1 MCRLVGNLYRN
12 DTGGDSVYISK
23 KVQSIKP
30 SSTLAI
36 DSKAKAL
43 KQQGV
48 DIINFGVGEPDF
60 DTPINIK
67 EAAISAIE
75 AGFTKYCPVS
85 GTPEIKSAII
95 SKLKRDNRL
104 AYTPEEIIVSNGA
117 KHSLYNFFQS
127 VIDYEDEVIIPAP
140 YWVSYVDMVILAGG
154 KPVIVQT
161 SDKINFKI
169 TPENIEESLTHK
181 TKAVVI
187 NSPSNPT
194 GTMYTTEELEAI
206 AQVCVKNNLLIVSD
220 DIYEKLVYDDFKF
233 ASIAEFSSE
242 TKDLTIVINGVSK
255 AYAMTGWRIG
265 YAAGPKNIISAMAK
279 VQSQSTSNASSI
291 SIKAAVEALNGTQKC
306 VEHMRKE
313 YEKRRDYIVKR
324 LNAIKGVKC
333 RNPEGAFYVFPNVKS
348 FFGKTVKS
356 DTELT
361 DYLLNT
367 AKTAVV
373 PGSAFGADEHIRL
386 SYATS
391 MENIKTG
398 IDRLEEALQNLKN

>member
-1 MCRLVGNLYRN
+1 M
-12 DTGGDSVYISK
+12 YISK
-23 KVQSIKP
+23 RVRSIKP

-36 DSKAKAL
+36 DSKAKTL

-60 DTPINIK
+60 DTPTNIK
-67 EAAISAIE
+67 EAAISAINT
-75 AGFTKYCPVS
+75 GFTKYCSVS

-95 SKLKRDNRL
+95 SKLERDNKL

-127 VIDYEDEVIIPAP
+127 VIDYENEVIIPAP

-154 KPVIVQT
+154 KPVVVQT
-161 SDKINFKI
+161 SDKVDFKI
-169 TPENIEESLTHK
+169 TPEDIEESLTHK
-181 TKAVVI
+181 TKAIVI

-194 GTMYTTEELEAI
+194 GAMYTIKELEAI
-206 AQVCVKNNLLIVSD
+206 AQVCVKNNILIVSD

-233 ASIAEFSSE
+233 ASVAGLSSK
-242 TKDLTIVINGVSK
+242 TKELTIVINGVSK

-265 YAAGPKNIISAMAK
+265 YAAGPKNIISAMTK

-306 VEHMRKE
+306 IEYMRQE
-313 YEKRRDYIVKR
+313 YEKRRNYIVKR
-324 LNAIKGVKC
+324 LNAIKGIKC
-333 RNPEGAFYVFPNVKS
+333 RNPKGAFYVFPNIKF
-348 FFGKTVKS
+348 FFGKTFNGKTVES
-356 DTELT
+356 STELT

-398 IDRLEEALQNLKN
+398 IDRLEEALQNLQ